1 MVDFAQCIRG
11 RTFTRRAFLELG
23 GIAVFVIP
31 GLIAAGPGLASEAFA
46 IPRLIA
52 AAPALASEPARSL
65 LTIPLELGGVWK
77 SSPADAVLR
86 VLSRVREVSLEGLRL
101 LSDRQPDK
109 LYVDDH
115 PSGSPAVWLH
125 SDHTNTAWI
134 IVDIGPADWS
144 KLSYQFGHE
153 LGHVLCN
160 SWAAASK
167 PGPPCQWLEE
177 AMVEAF
183 SIRGLGRLAASWE
196 RNPPF
201 AGNAAFGAALR
212 DYRENLI
219 KNYGGAGEQMSD
231 AEIASWFRAS
241 RSALES
247 RAFAEGPFIVRVVGE
262 LERDNAC
269 VEDLGALNRW
279 PLRSG
284 VPLEDYLTLW
294 SKSCTEIHAQG
305 HLPERLRSLL
315 LVS

>member
-1 MVDFAQCIRG
+1 MADSTQFICGRG
-11 RTFTRRAFLELG
+11 LTRRALLG
-23 GIAVFVIP
+23 LAGGALVASRL
-31 GLIAAGPGLASEAFA
+31 GAAALGRASEATG
-46 IPRLIA
+46 
-52 AAPALASEPARSL
+52 SL
-65 LTIPLELGGVWK
+65 LTAPLALGGTWK

-86 VLSRVREVSLEGLRL
+86 VLSRMREVSLEGLRL
-101 LSDRQPDK
+101 VSDQQPDR

-125 SDHTNTAWI
+125 NDHPNTAWI
-134 IVDIGPADWS
+134 IVDIGPADWC

-160 SWAAASK
+160 SWNAQSK
-167 PGPPCQWLEE
+167 PQVPCQWLEE
-177 AMVEAF
+177 SMVEAF

-201 AGNAAFGAALR
+201 AGNESFGGAIR
-212 DYRENLI
+212 EYRENLI
-219 KNYGGAGEQMSD
+219 KKYRGDGEQMSD

-241 RSALES
+241 RGALES
-247 RAFAEGPFIVRVVGE
+247 RAFSEGPMIVRVLGE

-279 PLRSG
+279 PARSG

-294 SKSCTEIHAQG
+294 GKSCAEVHASGQ
-305 HLPERLRSLL
+305 LPARLRSLL
-315 LVS
+315 LVT